1 MLAPN
6 TVKAHLTKEQI
17 NILMHLVDHRIDS
30 IEYKAD
36 GRKLEG
42 HTAILHTELL
52 AIRKELEHAGT

>member
-1 MLAPN
+1 MSD
-6 TVKAHLTKEQI
+6 TVKAHLTIEQI
-17 NILMHLVDHRIDS
+17 NILLHLVDHRLDG

-42 HTAILHTELL
+42 HTATLHTELL